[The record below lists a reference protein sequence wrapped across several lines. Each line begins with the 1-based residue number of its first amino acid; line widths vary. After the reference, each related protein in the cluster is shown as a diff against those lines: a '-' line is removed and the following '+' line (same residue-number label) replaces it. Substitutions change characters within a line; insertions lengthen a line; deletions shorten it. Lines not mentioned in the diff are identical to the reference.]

1 MRWAEITIRTTE
13 DAADAISEMLA
24 QVGADGIAQ
33 TDPYEFRRT
42 IEEDPL
48 SYCDDGTI
56 ESYGTDV
63 IIKAYFAELDDG
75 FIRMGP
81 KSEEFIDP
89 NGVGMIYGGI
99 TDKTLTTDE
108 ALEYIRSRLRDIPEY
123 LPVGKGI
130 DGFTYV
136 KDEDWA
142 NNWKKYYKAFKISDR
157 VTVCPSWLDQENID
171 TEFKIILDPGSAFG
185 TGTHETT
192 SMCAEILDEIIKP
205 DCKVLDL
212 GTGSGILAII
222 AKLLGAGTV
231 EAVDIDKL
239 AVDVAIDNSKVNNC
253 EIDCYP
259 GELATV
265 KSSDYDIIVANIIA
279 DIIAAIAADVPSRLA
294 DGGFFVCS
302 GIINT
307 KKDRVL
313 EALDKAG
320 LEVISSRT
328 KNDWCAYVC
337 KKK

>member
-108 ALEYIRSRLRDIPEY
+108 ALEYIS
-123 LPVGKGI
+123 
-130 DGFTYV
+130 
-136 KDEDWA
+136 
-142 NNWKKYYKAFKISDR
+142 KA
-157 VTVCPSWLDQENID
+157 ENARA
-171 TEFKIILDPGSAFG
+171 GG
-185 TGTHETT
+185 
-192 SMCAEILDEIIKP
+192 AEIYDNRLLRVRVYAENNLLP
-205 DCKVLDL
+205 D
-212 GTGSGILAII
+212 A
-222 AKLLGAGTV
+222 LLVIHGLM
-231 EAVDIDKL
+231 EK
-239 AVDVAIDNSKVNNC
+239 
-253 EIDCYP
+253 YP
-259 GELATV
+259 Q
-265 KSSDYDIIVANIIA
+265 
-279 DIIAAIAADVPSRLA
+279 
-294 DGGFFVCS
+294 
-302 GIINT
+302 
-307 KKDRVL
+307 
-313 EALDKAG
+313 EALDIYYDGATVLFDFSYFETVVAMLMELEAQSEVVNPNLYAILAYSEMSLGHHENALKNIRKAV
-320 LEVISSRT
+320 EAHASSLADLFAD
-328 KNDWCAYVC
+328 KFPNVKVEELYDYYYYQVYGHWP
-337 KKK
+337 K